1 MAKTGTSDDVFGAMV
16 PRKTKGDVSVLM
28 HSTISE
34 PQHELKT
41 HVSGDFCSQACLL
54 HSP

>member
-1 MAKTGTSDDVFGAMV
+1 MAKTGTSDDMFGVMV
-16 PRKTKGDVSVLM
+16 LRKTMGDVSVLM

-34 PQHELKT
+34 PGHELKT
-41 HVSGDFCSQACLL
+41 RLNGEFCSQACFL